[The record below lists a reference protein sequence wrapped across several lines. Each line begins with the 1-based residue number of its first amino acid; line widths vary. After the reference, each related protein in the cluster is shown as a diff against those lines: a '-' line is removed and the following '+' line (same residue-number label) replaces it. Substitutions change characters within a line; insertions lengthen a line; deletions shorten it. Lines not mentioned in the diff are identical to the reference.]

1 MGDSEDSDRRSGER
15 ARDVPPDPAE
25 TDDGDPVAS
34 FRLGETPTVDADDPP
49 DPGSGTG
56 ADTDGRTVDDVPTAD
71 ELDGLFD
78 VYEIR
83 RDGDTVL
90 YLGEPRASRERL
102 ERDLWGLFNDRGYD
116 VTLQRGYTGGTVPIS
131 RGEHVLVAEPRS
143 VGIDGVPWLN
153 VGLFLGTVLSTLFA
167 GAFYWYQIPVLEE
180 PLRILEAW
188 PFTVAIIGVLGIHE
202 LGHYVLSRYHGVQAS
217 LPYFIPV
224 PTYIGSLGAV
234 IKMEGRIPDRK
245 ALFDIGVAG
254 PLAGLV
260 ATVVVTVIGLQ
271 LDPLPAQQAA
281 SQQAAE
287 EGAIMFN
294 YPPLLEF
301 IAGAVGAAGSL
312 DGGPVHPVVFG
323 GWVGMLVT
331 LLNMLP
337 VGQLDGGHILR
348 AMVGERAQLV
358 ARTVPA
364 LLFGLAAY
372 LLVFR
377 GFDSVLIWTMWG
389 FFALGLA
396 YAGPATPVDDSRLG
410 RPRFALGV
418 IAFVLGVLCFTPVPV
433 EVVQSA

>member
-1 MGDSEDSDRRSGER
+1 
-15 ARDVPPDPAE
+15 
-25 TDDGDPVAS
+25 
-34 FRLGETPTVDADDPP
+34 
-49 DPGSGTG
+49 
-56 ADTDGRTVDDVPTAD
+56 
-71 ELDGLFD
+71 
-78 VYEIR
+78 
-83 RDGDTVL
+83 
-90 YLGEPRASRERL
+90 
-102 ERDLWGLFNDRGYD
+102 
-116 VTLQRGYTGGTVPIS
+116 
-131 RGEHVLVAEPRS
+131 VLVAEPRS

-188 PFTVAIIGVLGIHE
+188 PFTAAIIGVLGIHE

-301 IAGAVGAAGSL
+301 IAGAVGAGGSL

>member
-1 MGDSEDSDRRSGER
+1 
-15 ARDVPPDPAE
+15 
-25 TDDGDPVAS
+25 
-34 FRLGETPTVDADDPP
+34 
-49 DPGSGTG
+49 
-56 ADTDGRTVDDVPTAD
+56 
-71 ELDGLFD
+71 
-78 VYEIR
+78 
-83 RDGDTVL
+83 
-90 YLGEPRASRERL
+90 
-102 ERDLWGLFNDRGYD
+102 
-116 VTLQRGYTGGTVPIS
+116 
-131 RGEHVLVAEPRS
+131 VLVAEPRS

-167 GAFYWYQIPVLEE
+167 GAFYWYQIPVFEE
-180 PLRILEAW
+180 PLQILEAW
-188 PFTVAIIGVLGIHE
+188 PFTAAIIGVLGIHE

-234 IKMEGRIPDRK
+234 IKMEGRIPDRE

-294 YPPLLEF
+294 YPPLLEL
-301 IAGAVGAAGSL
+301 IAGAVGAGGSL

-377 GFDSVLIWTMWG
+377 GFDSVLIWTIWG

-396 YAGPATPVDDSRLG
+396 YAGPATPVDDSGLG
-410 RPRFALGV
+410 RGRFALGV
-418 IAFVLGVLCFTPVPV
+418 VAFVLGVLCFTPVPV